1 MWILDSKA
9 ITLRKNQDD
18 GYDNDDDEISHHY
31 NKQKEKKNDSIYCKD
46 NKMNLSYTKVLDY

>member
-9 ITLRKNQDD
+9 ITLQKNQDD

-31 NKQKEKKNDSIYCKD
+31 SKQKEKKKTPFTA
-46 NKMNLSYTKVLDY
+46 KKTK